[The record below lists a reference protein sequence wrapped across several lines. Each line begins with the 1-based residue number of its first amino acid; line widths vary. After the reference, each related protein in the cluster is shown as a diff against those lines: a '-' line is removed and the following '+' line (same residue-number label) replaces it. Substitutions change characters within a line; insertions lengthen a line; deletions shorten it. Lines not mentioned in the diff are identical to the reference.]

1 MEILLTMVLLHPHH
15 HIPLHLVVNL
25 TETVLIQDLVHLAP
39 HLLVVN
45 HLSQIRECQ
54 WEQL

>member
-1 MEILLTMVLLHPHH
+1 MEILLTMVLLHLRHHMPHH
-15 HIPLHLVVNL
+15 LLVNL
-25 TETVLIQDLVHLAP
+25 KETVLIQDLVHLAP